1 MDGPTA
7 EAITEESLRRSLH
20 RRLMAQ
26 YQSEPDTLI
35 VDELGLCQG
44 IARVDVAV
52 INGQLH
58 GYEIKSE
65 RDSLRR
71 LGTQAVHYNRVFD
84 RVTLVCSG
92 RHVSNA
98 LEIIPS
104 WWGVLQVISTTRN
117 LAFEFVR
124 AEQGNPQRDARAMAE
139 FLWSEAAIALLEQ
152 RQALRGLRGKPRAA
166 LWDKICE
173 LLSIDELAAAVCAHL
188 KATAE
193 NRGRLA
199 RQS

>member
-7 EAITEESLRRSLH
+7 EAITEESLRRALH